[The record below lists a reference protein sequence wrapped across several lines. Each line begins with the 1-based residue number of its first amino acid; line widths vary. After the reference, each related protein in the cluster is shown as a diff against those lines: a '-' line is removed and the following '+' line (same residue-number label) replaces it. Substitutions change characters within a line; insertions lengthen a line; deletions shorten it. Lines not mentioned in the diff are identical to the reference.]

1 MAEANEFFY
10 LDKDGNKQDAD
21 LHGPILR
28 AVDYPIDE
36 KIMGPIRARHRAA
49 YVEPQQAKL
58 RAARWIKVKA
68 RADALV
74 ARGQNDL
81 YRGWNETEHPR
92 HPAGSPE
99 GGQFVGDGGGSEG
112 AGKPVPGGPG
122 AGAGSDGQPSGAF
135 SRESPSDA
143 ERSRN
148 VVAIWRS
155 KSATFYE
162 HGGTEGAKT
171 FHSAITRAKTGEFGA
186 SVHVYEPD
194 EYKGMRLFMSPDG
207 KSGFALKGD
216 DIVSL
221 FKYPGNMTKGV
232 AANSLKLAVEQG
244 GRRLDAFDT
253 ALPSLYAR
261 SGFKAVARLA
271 WNETYKPDGWDKQT
285 YKEFN
290 GGEPDVVFMVHSS
303 PERLSYTRGDG
314 RTVSDYDEGTA
325 EQMKTAPSIAG
336 YRPGVRGRGDVEVK
350 ARRADWVAGSSVKTI
365 DDVIRAAPIAQKSFA
380 EAGRKIAA
388 DMGIKFKDPGPKTSS
403 AKGIDRTLQKIAE
416 RAPDPAAR
424 VTDTARGAFILT
436 HPDQADEV
444 IRRLGRTHEVLAEP
458 WRTIPGSNYT
468 DRALLFRDR
477 QTGLIGEVQ
486 ITETKMLDA
495 KTNRGG
501 HEMYEKARVMPKGPE
516 KDALDAKM
524 QALYGGVLDSY
535 KGTDWEIVD
544 GRSRF
549 TNP

>member
-1 MAEANEFFY
+1 MAESNELFY
-10 LDKDGNKQDAD
+10 LDEDGNKQDAE
-21 LHGPILR
+21 LHAAIINP
-28 AVDYPIDE
+28 VDYPIDE
-36 KIMGPIRARHRAA
+36 KIMAPIRARHRAA
-49 YVEPQQAKL
+49 YLEPQQAKA
-58 RAARWIKVKA
+58 RAARWLRVKA
-68 RADALV
+68 QAEA
-74 ARGQNDL
+74 AIAIGQNGL
-81 YRGWNETEHPR
+81 YRGWNEQDHPR
-92 HPAGSPE
+92 HPAGSPQ
-99 GGQFVGDGGGSEG
+99 GGEFIGDGGDS
-112 AGKPVPGGPG
+112 GKPLSGGPE
-122 AGAGSDGQPSGAF
+122 AGAGSDGQQSRTF

-143 ERSRN
+143 QRSRD

-155 KSATFYE
+155 GSATFYE
-162 HGGTEGAKT
+162 HGGTGGAKA
-171 FHSAITRAKTGEFGA
+171 FHAAIARSKTGEFGA

-194 EYKGMRLFMSPDG
+194 EYKGMRLFMAPDG
-207 KSGFALKGD
+207 NSGFALKGD

-232 AANSLKLAVEQG
+232 AANSLALATEQG
-244 GRRLDAFDT
+244 GRRLDCFDT

-261 SGFKAVARLA
+261 SGFKAVARLP
-271 WNETYKPDGWDKQT
+271 WNETYKPDGWDKET

-290 GGEPDVVFMVHSS
+290 GGEPAVVFMVHSS
-303 PERLSYTRGDG
+303 TEPLTYKRGDG
-314 RTVSDYDEGTA
+314 RTIKDYDEGTA
-325 EQMKTAPSIAG
+325 EQQKSAPSVKG

-350 ARRADWVAGSSVKTI
+350 AKRAEWVASSDVKTI
-365 DDVIRAAPIAQKSFA
+365 DDVIRAAPIAQMKFA
-380 EAGRKIAA
+380 EAGRKIAE
-388 DMGIKFKDPGPKTSS
+388 DMGITFKDPGPKTSS

-416 RAPDPAAR
+416 RAPDPAGR

-486 ITETKMLDA
+486 ITETKMLEA
-495 KTNRGG
+495 KSKNGG

-516 KDALDAKM
+516 QDALSAKM
-524 QALYGGVLDSY
+524 MALYGAVLDSY
-535 KGTDWEIVD
+535 KGTPWEIVD
-544 GRSRF
+544 GRNRF